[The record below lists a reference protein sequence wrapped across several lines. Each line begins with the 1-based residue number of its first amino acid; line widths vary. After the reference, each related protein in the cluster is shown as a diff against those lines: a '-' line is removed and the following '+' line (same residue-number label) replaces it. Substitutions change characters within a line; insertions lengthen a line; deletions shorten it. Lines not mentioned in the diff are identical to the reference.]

1 MTDNQKL
8 AELLF
13 PEITKTP
20 EDYEKLYPERNLKE
34 GARVTRFAPSPTGYL
49 HLGGFFGALFYVRE
63 FAIPWL
69 AHTPLLWPGYDG
81 AWPTEGP
88 GLKDA
93 FNSGTTELPLQDMID
108 RMLFAEALETQKCL
122 DEGVLTSTA
131 DANIGSIMGIG
142 FPPYTGG
149 SAQFIVGYQG
159 ELGVGKEAFVAR
171 AKELAAKQKAQIK
184 AEKLRKKNSDD
195 PRDWGRVKQVVE
207 AYKRTAEVDPAVT
220 WWMLGVG
227 LGTAAVII
235 VAGLLLGWPWWS
247 YILLALMAGFLGAL
261 FVLTRR
267 VRTATIKRYEGQPG
281 SAEVALQLLNNKKY
295 SYDMGINADR
305 QMDLVHRVVGPMGI
319 VLIGGA
325 PRLRGDE
332 PDQRAVQTAM
342 KVCSPPTRG

>member
-1 MTDNQKL
+1 M
-8 AELLF
+8 AS
-13 PEITKTP
+13 
-20 EDYEKLYPERNLKE
+20 EK
-34 GARVTRFAPSPTGYL
+34 
-49 HLGGFFGALFYVRE
+49 
-63 FAIPWL
+63 
-69 AHTPLLWPGYDG
+69 
-81 AWPTEGP
+81 
-88 GLKDA
+88 
-93 FNSGTTELPLQDMID
+93 
-108 RMLFAEALETQKCL
+108 
-122 DEGVLTSTA
+122 
-131 DANIGSIMGIG
+131 
-142 FPPYTGG
+142 
-149 SAQFIVGYQG
+149 
-159 ELGVGKEAFVAR
+159 
-171 AKELAAKQKAQIK
+171 AKQLAAEQKAAAK

-319 VLIGGA
+319 VLIGEGSPGRVRQMLASDAKKHEQVSFGTPVVTVMVGDGA
-325 PRLRGDE
+325 NQIKLGDLQKHIEKMPKALQTHQITELKQRLRALDAVR
-332 PDQRAVQTAM
+332 PRAPLPKGPMPTPKGLNRAM
-342 KVCSPPTRG
+342 RGR